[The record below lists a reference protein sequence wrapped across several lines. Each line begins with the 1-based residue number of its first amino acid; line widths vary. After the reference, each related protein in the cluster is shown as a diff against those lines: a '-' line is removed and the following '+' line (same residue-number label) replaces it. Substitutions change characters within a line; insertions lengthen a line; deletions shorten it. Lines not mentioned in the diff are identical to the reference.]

1 MTQRLIRK
9 VGDPV
14 LREECQP
21 VKNISYIL
29 KLLDDMA
36 ETLHATS
43 NGAALAA
50 PQIGVT
56 KRIVVMDCGEGLI
69 ELINPEIVSKKGKQ
83 VGPEGCL
90 SFPGIFGEV
99 KRASNIV
106 VKALNRHGEE
116 FVIEAEGFIAR
127 CLQHEIDHLNGTL
140 FIDYVAP
147 GQLYNEDT
155 NTLVDVVDLR
165 KISRQNKE

>member
-14 LREECQP
+14 LREACQP
-21 VKNISYIL
+21 VKNISYIY

-36 ETLHATS
+36 ETLYSTS

-56 KRIVVMDCGEGLI
+56 KRIVVMNCGDGLV
-69 ELINPEIVSKKGKQ
+69 ELINPEIISKRGKQ
-83 VGPEGCL
+83 IGPEGCL

-106 VKALNRHGEE
+106 VKALNRNGEE
-116 FVIEAEGFIAR
+116 FLIEAEGFIAR
-127 CLQHEIDHLNGTL
+127 CLQHEIDHLDGVL
-140 FIDYVAP
+140 FIDYVSP
-147 GQLYNEDT
+147 GHLHNEDT
-155 NTLVDVVDLR
+155 NALVDVMELR
-165 KISRQNKE
+165 RLSKQNIS